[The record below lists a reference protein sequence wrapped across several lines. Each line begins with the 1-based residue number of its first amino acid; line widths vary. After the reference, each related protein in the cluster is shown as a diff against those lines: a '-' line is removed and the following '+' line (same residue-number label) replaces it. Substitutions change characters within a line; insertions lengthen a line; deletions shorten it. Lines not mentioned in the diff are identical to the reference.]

1 MNAIKRNKRFIH
13 SRHDIPFL
21 NDRCCWCGSLFD
33 QHAPHQQAQSD
44 IAFCRKTLAKYE
56 QYNHRQHRNRTHNPE
71 HVGGLRFHTTA
82 NTEQTTLAHGVTGH
96 ETGVYADSDRGRSV
110 HHQIENSYATTI
122 LLDRQ
127 RI

>member
-44 IAFCRKTLAKYE
+44 IAFCRKIITDTRF
-56 QYNHRQHRNRTHNPE
+56 QQHIAIGT
-71 HVGGLRFHTTA
+71 G
-82 NTEQTTLAHGVTGH
+82 NTNQFRVFGSKDV
-96 ETGVYADSDRGRSV
+96 
-110 HHQIENSYATTI
+110 
-122 LLDRQ
+122 
-127 RI
+127 